1 MNGEFF
7 GPPLHAMSDPYI
19 QPIPPSLKARDREL
33 ANEFRRIEKRDWWVW
48 GYSIFVI
55 FLLAFAVIALALP
68 AVRQGADTIFK
79 IKMVEAVFGL
89 IALVVIFNIYTI
101 SQQILIKRL
110 RRQLAEKQGH
120 SELLRNLAM
129 VDPLTG
135 LYNRRFAEQRLAA
148 EVSRSERKG
157 HPLTVLTLD
166 LNNFKQINDTHGHP
180 AGDQVLLEFATLL
193 NKVVRGADLAVRLGG
208 DEFLVLLPECTLEQL
223 QLVLVRLGSLE
234 VNWHGQKIPVTFS
247 AGWKQYEMGE
257 RPEELL
263 ARADEALYASKRA
276 GRKTQSLP
284 KENRQAPEKAP
295 QMGTT
300 LRPLHV
306 MIDVICPYC
315 NKKNSFAVT
324 QDSGPSDSGYPQVQC
339 AHCKKAWEPLLP
351 GPIMAGP
358 FPK

>member
-1 MNGEFF
+1 
-7 GPPLHAMSDPYI
+7 MSAPNL
-19 QPIPPSLKARDREL
+19 QPISPSLKARDQEL
-33 ANEFRRIEKRDWWVW
+33 ANELRRIEKRDWWLW
-48 GYSIFVI
+48 CYSIFVI
-55 FLLAFAVIALALP
+55 LLLVFAVVALALP
-68 AVRQGADTIFK
+68 AVRQGADTIFR
-79 IKMVEAVFGL
+79 IKMVEVVFAL
-89 IALVVIFNIYTI
+89 IGLVVIFNIYAI

-120 SELLRNLAM
+120 SDLLRNLAM

-148 EVSRSERKG
+148 EVARSERKG
-157 HPLTVLTLD
+157 HPLSVLTLD

-180 AGDQVLLEFATLL
+180 AGYHVLLEFATGL
-193 NKVVRGADLAVRLGG
+193 NSVVRGSDLAVRLGG

-234 VNWHGQKIPVTFS
+234 VNWQGQKIPVTFS

-263 ARADEALYASKRA
+263 ARADESLYATKRA
-276 GRKTQSLP
+276 GRNTQPLP
-284 KENRQAPEKAP
+284 RQKQRAPEITP
-295 QMGTT
+295 QTGTKPT
-300 LRPLHV
+300 PLHV
-306 MIDVICPYC
+306 MVDVICTYC
-315 NKKNSFAVT
+315 DRKNSFAVF
-324 QDSGPSDSGYPQVQC
+324 QDSASSEVGRRQIRC
-339 AHCKKAWEPLLP
+339 AHCQQVWEPLLP

>member
-7 GPPLHAMSDPYI
+7 GRPRHPMSDPYI

-79 IKMVEAVFGL
+79 
-89 IALVVIFNIYTI
+89 
-101 SQQILIKRL
+101 
-110 RRQLAEKQGH
+110 
-120 SELLRNLAM
+120 
-129 VDPLTG
+129 
-135 LYNRRFAEQRLAA
+135 
-148 EVSRSERKG
+148 
-157 HPLTVLTLD
+157 
-166 LNNFKQINDTHGHP
+166 QINDTHGHP
-180 AGDQVLLEFATLL
+180 AGDQVLLEFAARL

-223 QLVLVRLGSLE
+223 QLVLVRLGSLG

-276 GRKTQSLP
+276 GRKTQWLP
-284 KENRQAPEKAP
+284 KENLQAPERAL
-295 QMGTT
+295 QMETT
-300 LRPLHV
+300 LTPLHV
-306 MIDVICPYC
+306 MVDVICPYC
-315 NKKNSFAVT
+315 DKKNSFAVT
-324 QDSGPSDSGYPQVQC
+324 QDSGPSDSGHLQVQC

-358 FPK
+358 FPKSCTFLSAA